1 MRPAKIFQMGVGAL
15 LALVFIVTNFRVVLL
30 TFAVAVSALVITG
43 FALPNRGLF
52 SFLLPAIHDENL
64 SELTADI
71 KAQPYPQLFVFRAET
86 RNLFLLLIS
95 PLYSLG
101 LAALV
106 LARFDLKWA
115 GTFEWEA
122 FPGAFIKPFAGVLT
136 SLAVLLAWTWAAERK
151 LLLRGAMRLGIIHS
165 QMGDGEW
172 SYEYFDAAGERMGGT
187 AFPWNR
193 LTHHITPVFV
203 DQRVG
208 ERRWNLDTCRLLNHA
223 FERMASSKARSYFV
237 GVRFAAPSTA
247 FSAAS
252 GNWTGTK
259 YSSG

>member
-1 MRPAKIFQMGVGAL
+1 MRPAKIFLMGVGAL
-15 LALVFIVTNFRVVLL
+15 LALVFIVTNFRVALL

-43 FALPNRGLF
+43 FALPNPGLF

-101 LAALV
+101 LAAFV

-208 ERRWNLDTCRLLNHA
+208 ERSKPGFA
-223 FERMASSKARSYFV
+223 FLFHKFTLVESRHLPTAESC
-237 GVRFAAPSTA
+237 VRED
-247 FSAAS
+247 
-252 GNWTGTK
+252 GL
-259 YSSG
+259 